1 MMHMFDNWI
10 DQQHLKNYPFNFL
23 GDFDKDHQ
31 IVYSQWENTD
41 SKLYLT

>member
-1 MMHMFDNWI
+1 MHMFDNWI

-31 IVYSQWENTD
+31 MFILNGKTMTGNSI
-41 SKLYLT
+41 